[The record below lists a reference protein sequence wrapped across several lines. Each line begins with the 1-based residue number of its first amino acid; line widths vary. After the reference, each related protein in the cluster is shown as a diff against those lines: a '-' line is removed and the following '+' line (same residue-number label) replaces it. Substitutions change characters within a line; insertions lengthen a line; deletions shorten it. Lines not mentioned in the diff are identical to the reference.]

1 MGIHYVVST
10 GTAPEGIT
18 LERDPLAE
26 AGGVG
31 GVSGTSFPRF
41 STKRHRPAA
50 ANGRQRLERPAGC
63 YCPWDVGEPGA
74 SGKRFKII
82 AGIVRH

>member
-1 MGIHYVVST
+1 MGIHYFVST

-18 LERDPLAE
+18 LERDLLAV
-26 AGGVG
+26 AGE
-31 GVSGTSFPRF
+31 VSGTSFPRF

-50 ANGRQRLERPAGC
+50 ANGRQRQRLERPVGFD
-63 YCPWDVGEPGA
+63 CPWDLWEPGA

>member
-10 GTAPEGIT
+10 GTAREGIT
-18 LERDPLAE
+18 LERDPLAG
-26 AGGVG
+26 AGE
-31 GVSGTSFPRF
+31 VSGTSFPRF

-50 ANGRQRLERPAGC
+50 ANGRQRQRLERPAGC
-63 YCPWDVGEPGA
+63 DCPWDLWEPGA
-74 SGKRFKII
+74 GGKRFKII